1 MKLLHTSDWHV
12 GKAIRGHS
20 RADEHRAVL
29 SEIVGVASDHAVD
42 LIIVAGDL
50 FETAAPTAE
59 AEKIVYNA
67 LLELSQTGAT
77 LAVISGNHDNSLVG
91 SKRSRRCSKQSAT
104 CMC

>member
-12 GKAIRGHS
+12 GKTIRGHS

-29 SEIVGVASDHAVD
+29 SEIVTIAAEQQVD

-59 AEKIVYNA
+59 AEKIVY
-67 LLELSQTGAT
+67 
-77 LAVISGNHDNSLVG
+77 
-91 SKRSRRCSKQSAT
+91 
-104 CMC
+104 